1 MKKIKSLTD
10 AQRNQ
15 FKPWVKKWIEIGMN
29 TKEANWEIAEEN
41 IRKCYQFANL
51 NPNIPIIRV
60 QSPIAGALAVPI
72 IANILVGDSEVLS
85 EVVIAVDS
93 AVRSAVG
100 LAVDSEVRSAVFLKV
115 RSEVDMA
122 IDSEIRSAVDS

>member
-60 QSPIAGALAVPI
+60 QSPIVGALAVPI
-72 IANILVGDSEVLS
+72 IANILVGDSEILS
-85 EVVIAVDS
+85 EVDS
-93 AVRSAVG
+93 
-100 LAVDSEVRSAVFLKV
+100 AVDSEVRSAVDSEV
-115 RSEVDMA
+115 RSEVFLKVL
-122 IDSEIRSAVDS
+122 SEVDIAVDSAV